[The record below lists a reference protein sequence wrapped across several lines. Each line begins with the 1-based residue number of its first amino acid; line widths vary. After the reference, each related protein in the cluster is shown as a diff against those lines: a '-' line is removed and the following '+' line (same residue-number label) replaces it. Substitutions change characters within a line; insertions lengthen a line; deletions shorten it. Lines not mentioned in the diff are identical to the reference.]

1 MDLRALRY
9 VVAVAERL
17 SFTAASRELHV
28 SQPALSQHI
37 RQFEEELGVQLFART
52 SHRVT
57 LTSAGTL
64 VVEHARRTLDSAARL
79 REAVDAHRGL
89 TRGKLRLAVTQSF
102 NALHLP
108 GVLAEF
114 LAVHSGIDVTA
125 LEWTNAAIVAGVADG
140 VLDLGVAFGPV
151 EATIT
156 AQPLYDDRLM
166 LACSANHSH
175 ASLSTVPL
183 SAVMEETLALLT
195 VDFGTRQALDRFFE
209 VEGVRPQRVVELD
222 TFTGILKLVEGGS
235 CVSVMPVWSADVAA
249 SDALVVFRPL
259 EPSPPTRTM
268 NLLLPPNPARSPAA
282 SAFAELLRARL
293 R

>member
-57 LTSAGTL
+57 LTSAGAL
-64 VVEHARRTLDSAARL
+64 VVEHAKRTLDSATRL

-114 LAVHSGIDVTA
+114 LTAHPGIDVTA
-125 LEWTNAAIVAGVADG
+125 LEWTNAAVIAGVADG
-140 VLDLGVAFGPV
+140 ALDLGVAFGPV
-151 EATIT
+151 EAAVT
-156 AQPLYDDRLM
+156 AQRLYDDRLM
-166 LACSANHSH
+166 LACSATHRL
-175 ASLSTVPL
+175 ASSQTVQL
-183 SAVMEETLALLT
+183 RAVMEETLALLT
-195 VDFGTRQALDRFFE
+195 VDFGTRRALDRFFE
-209 VEGVRPQRVVELD
+209 AEGVRPQRIVELD
-222 TFTGILKLVEGGS
+222 TFTGILKLVEGSS
-235 CVSVMPVWSADVAA
+235 CITVMPVWSANIGGS
-249 SDALVVFRPL
+249 SDPVVFRPL
-259 EPSPPTRTM
+259 EPSPPARTI

-282 SAFAELLRARL
+282 SAFAELLRARDW
-293 R
+293 